1 MSLRVRLAVAFL
13 LMSVLPVAG
22 LTYYSY
28 VSNAKALRATAQ
40 REAQFLAD
48 ELTQRMQVV
57 TGQLTERV
65 GHLMDLNNA
74 QEAAA
79 SEAEARSA
87 EAASAT
93 AAAET
98 ASKDSVAE
106 TLGQVAML
114 VNNLEFRNRNFFGRG
129 RGRIGPGGGRVGEPG
144 RNGQPVP
151 GIGRT
156 TGRGPDPAA
165 GASPAPGPAS
175 PPASTAGGPSPS
187 SNQPP
192 STGVTSPAAGT
203 EALAADGPSPTGAT
217 DSGRR
222 SRDPNG
228 PPLGPFPGR
237 PPFEALSEATDPNKI
252 TIDLAPIRL
261 KMMQEFA
268 SGEQWA
274 TLSETERQRIVGQVN
289 QRMLGI
295 EMGIRMGKEEIQK
308 RVAQAQQAASEKA
321 KEAAAASSRPAST
334 PAAAGAAAP
343 ARRTS
348 TLTNGRL
355 DVTMERDGEILN
367 QVNAEVNLP
376 NLLNTVFS
384 TTRRDRGELPFAV
397 AKDGKIFTP
406 TPEDRLRVQALGSIA
421 KPESAPGTAMVGDWI
436 VVTAAD
442 PTGLGLKLGIARPVG
457 DSLNDLRRASVRNAA
472 IGFGTVSLA
481 LIAILP
487 LSGRLTRQLSTL
499 SDAVDRLAQGD
510 YRARVE
516 IQTKDEFGKLAR
528 AFNQMAADVEQQQRN
543 AVEQERI
550 KRELELGRQIQHD
563 MLPHIPLRM
572 GLTEVKG
579 VSVPANEVGGDFFNY
594 FQIAEGKVALLV
606 GDVSGKG
613 VGAALLM
620 ANIQA
625 SLRARLGL
633 GQDLASLAREL
644 DKEVG
649 STTPDAVYAT
659 LFVAILDLEAR
670 EVRYVN
676 AGHNPQYVLRPNGD
690 LEVMPSTGMPV
701 GLMAGHEYI
710 ERRIEVA
717 PGDVL
722 FFYTDGCVEMENAEG
737 EMFGN
742 DRLEARLKAA
752 AAERADDV
760 LVYVEADVARFRGN
774 TEAFDDATMM
784 AVRVG

>member
-1 MSLRVRLAVAFL
+1 
-13 LMSVLPVAG
+13 MSVVPVAG

-40 REAQFLAD
+40 HEAQFLAD

-65 GHLMDLNNA
+65 GHLMDLANA

-79 SEAEARSA
+79 YEAEARSA

-98 ASKDSVAE
+98 ASNESVAE
-106 TLGQVAML
+106 LLSQVAML
-114 VNNLEFRNRNFFGRG
+114 VNNVEFRDPFGRARGVGPGRG
-129 RGRIGPGGGRVGEPG
+129 REGGRFGPAGPNGG
-144 RNGQPVP
+144 RNPGPPPGPAAAAGQPVAP
-151 GIGRT
+151 APAVA
-156 TGRGPDPAA
+156 GPTA
-165 GASPAPGPAS
+165 GQLASPATSAMATTPSAPDSAAARPGGQQS
-175 PPASTAGGPSPS
+175 I
-187 SNQPP
+187 
-192 STGVTSPAAGT
+192 
-203 EALAADGPSPTGAT
+203 GARNG
-217 DSGRR
+217 GRR
-222 SRDPNG
+222 SGNPGAPPPG
-228 PPLGPFPGR
+228 PPGTPF
-237 PPFEALSEATDPNKI
+237 AAVAEATDPNKL
-252 TIDLAPIRL
+252 TVDLTPIR
-261 KMMQEFA
+261 MQIFQELA
-268 SGEQWA
+268 SQEQWA
-274 TLSETERQRIVGQVN
+274 TLTETERQRIRGEVQ

-295 EMGIRMGKEEIQK
+295 QMGIEMGAAEVQK
-308 RVAQAQQAASEKA
+308 RVLQAQQAASEKA
-321 KEAAAASSRPAST
+321 KEAAAAASSRPPSSTASARAAT
-334 PAAAGAAAP
+334 PT
-343 ARRTS
+343 RKTS

-355 DVTMERDGEILN
+355 DVKMERDGEIVN

-406 TPEDRLRVQALGSIA
+406 APEDQARVEALGTPA
-421 KPESAPGTAMVGDWI
+421 KPETEPGTAMVGEWV

-457 DSLNDLRRASVRNAA
+457 DSLKELRRASVRNAA
-472 IGFGTVSLA
+472 IGLGTVSLA

-510 YRARVE
+510 YRARVD
-516 IQTKDEFGKLAR
+516 IQTHDEFGKLAR
-528 AFNQMAADVEQQQRN
+528 AFNQMAADVEQHQRD

-563 MLPHIPLRM
+563 MLPHVPLRI

-579 VSVPANEVGGDFFNY
+579 VSVPAKEVGGDFFNY
-594 FQIAEGKVALLV
+594 FQVAEGKVALLV

-625 SLRARLGL
+625 SLRTRLAL
-633 GQDLASLAREL
+633 GQDLSSLAREL

-659 LFVAILDLEAR
+659 LFVAILDLNAHEL
-670 EVRYVN
+670 RYVN
-676 AGHNPQYVLRPNGD
+676 AGHNPQYVLRPNGT
-690 LEVMPSTGMPV
+690 LEVMPSTGFPV
-701 GLMAGHEYI
+701 GLMSGHEYV
-710 ERRIEVA
+710 ERRVEVSS
-717 PGDVL
+717 GDVL

-752 AAERADDV
+752 AVERADDV
-760 LVYVEADVARFRGN
+760 LVYVESDVARFRGN